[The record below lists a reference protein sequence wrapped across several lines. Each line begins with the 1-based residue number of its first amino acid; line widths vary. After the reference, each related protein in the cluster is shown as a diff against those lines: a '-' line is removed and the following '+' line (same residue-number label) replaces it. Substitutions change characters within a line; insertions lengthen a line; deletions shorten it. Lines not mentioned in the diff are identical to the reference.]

1 MPEKDLMDTETRNEP
16 ATVQEGR
23 EPPAGSRGETGQKE
37 GIDLSPAV
45 PIEAEKQIGAK
56 WECMSCGSVYDD
68 PVNKCPNC
76 GGHIRKAGLQ
86 ARPVYDDNLHGPRHE
101 GGAPSPGTDTI
112 QGAEQG
118 SREGIQ
124 PTDSATIEDLTA
136 RGESRDPIPQP
147 MDPDQKERTPLGGPH
162 PLSAE
167 KVHDADKGSPGGGG
181 GVGSD

>member
-16 ATVQEGR
+16 ATVEQGR

-45 PIEAEKQIGAK
+45 PIEAENTQSTK
-56 WECMSCGSVYDD
+56 WECMSCGNVYDD
-68 PVNKCPNC
+68 PVSDCPNC
-76 GGHIRKAGLQ
+76 GGHIRKAGIT
-86 ARPVYDDNLHGPRHE
+86 AKPTMAENLAGSSKDSAPAPTQE
-101 GGAPSPGTDTI
+101 GVSGAD
-112 QGAEQG
+112 QG

-124 PTDSATIEDLTA
+124 PTQSATIEDLSA

-147 MDPDQKERTPLGGPH
+147 EDDDQKERTPMGGSH

-167 KVHDADKGSPGGGG
+167 KVHKADKGSSGGGG
-181 GVGSD
+181 GVGAS